1 MEFVSKIDR
10 SKRRKQTG
18 EDFTPRELVDYMLD
32 KLPPDE
38 WTEKRYIL
46 DPCAGNGN
54 IIIPILE
61 RKLAGGL
68 SYIDALET
76 TYALELMA
84 DNVEEMKERIRML
97 ITEKCPEADMKKVDA
112 IINHNIACGDAFK
125 WDFDNWKSTEHK
137 QLELF
142 PES

>member
-10 SKRRKQTG
+10 SKRRKETG

-32 KLPPDE
+32 KLPAEDFSI
-38 WTEKRYIL
+38 RSNFL

-54 IIIPILE
+54 IIIPIIE

-76 TYALELMA
+76 TYALELMP
-84 DNVEEMKERIRML
+84 DNVEEMKERIRLL
-97 ITEKCPEADMKKVDA
+97 ISEKSPDADMKLVNE
-112 IINHNIACGDAFK
+112 IIEHNIACGDAFK
-125 WDFDNWKSTEHK
+125 WDFDKWKSTEHR

-142 PES
+142 G